1 MKRWGSIEFLGVIL
15 LSLALLS
22 LGTQASWAKYPEKP
36 INVIMCWPPG
46 GTMDISFRPLA
57 EAASKSIGQPILI
70 EYRAGASGSVG
81 MGLLK
86 TKKPD
91 GYTIGSTTE
100 GSVTQQHVSK
110 VGYDITKD
118 FTCIMQYVDVACG
131 LVVRADSPWKTFKE
145 LVDYAKANPGKVR
158 YSSASPAGSPALT
171 MAALSKQFGIDWS
184 LIPFAGG
191 APAVTALLGGH
202 VEAYSATL
210 GGPKPHILSGRLRL
224 LAAFGE
230 KRAPSF
236 PDIPT
241 INELGFPVNFPVSY
255 FIFGPKGLSA
265 EILESLHQ
273 AFKKGLQDPEFI
285 KACERGESI
294 IFYRSPK
301 ETAEHIFKLNE
312 NIKQILRELKMSKE

>member
-1 MKRWGSIEFLGVIL
+1 MKERGSIEILRILL

-36 INVIMCWPPG
+36 INAVMCWPPG

-171 MAALSKQFGIDWS
+171 MASLSKQFGIDWT

-236 PDIPT
+236 PDVPALS
-241 INELGFPVNFPVSY
+241 ELGFPVNFPVSY

-273 AFKKGLQDPEFI
+273 AFKKGLQDPDFI
-285 KACERGESI
+285 NACAKGESI
-294 IFYRSPK
+294 VTYRDPK
-301 ETAEHIFKLNE
+301 EMADHILKLNASL
-312 NIKQILRELKMSKE
+312 KQILGDLKIKE